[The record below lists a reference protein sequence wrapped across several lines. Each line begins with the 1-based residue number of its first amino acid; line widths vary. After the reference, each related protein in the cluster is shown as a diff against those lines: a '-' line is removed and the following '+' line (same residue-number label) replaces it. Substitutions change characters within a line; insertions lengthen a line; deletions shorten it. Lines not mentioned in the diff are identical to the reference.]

1 MSCILFCHDTLRKK
15 FSVIHIVLETDALMS
30 LTCEFEDL
38 NNMNYVTLI
47 EWPLSMSI
55 FFTYILSE

>member
-1 MSCILFCHDTLRKK
+1 M
-15 FSVIHIVLETDALMS
+15 IHIVLETDALMS